1 MSEPT
6 LKPQV
11 LRCCAAGHGNAV
23 PGLDLASQK
32 AMKRAV
38 SKLRRLEMQRRLLS
52 LLLTCIAKVRRPV
65 AVSIAWLGC
74 KDADATN
81 QWDQLVLVHGRKALL
96 EIQVLLLQFSIS
108 LQQFLILNLQ
118 RKQRLLDFVQL
129 LKQVRFHSQHKCLVS
144 GGHKPVGN
152 GLSRG
157 QR

>member
-1 MSEPT
+1 MGRSSS
-6 LKPQV
+6 KPQV
-11 LRCCAAGHGNAV
+11 LRCRAPGHRNAV
-23 PGLDLASQK
+23 PRLDLASQK

-38 SKLRRLEMQRRLLS
+38 SELRRLEMKRRLLS
-52 LLLTCIAKVRRPV
+52 VLLACVAKVRRPV
-65 AVSIAWLGC
+65 AASIAWLGC

-81 QWDQLVLVHGRKALL
+81 QWNQLVLVHCSNALL
-96 EIQVLLLQFSIS
+96 ELQIRLLQFSVS

-129 LKQVRFHSQHKCLVS
+129 LKQIRFHGQHKCLVS

-152 GLSRG
+152 SLSRG